1 MKLSEAFRIYLHELQ
16 ARKRSH
22 STFRNYDYLFRVWI
36 RYTNKHGLTD
46 LDSFTQDEIRRWRDS
61 WRTST
66 STTKLRLTL
75 LRTFFRFAVREGWI
89 DHFPM
94 SNILNPK
101 VTRKPT
107 LPFNRDEV
115 RSLVV
120 ASEDRIR
127 EKALILLMRY
137 AGLSIQDAVTCSRNH
152 INGDT
157 LVLRRAK
164 TGELVIVHLPDLVI
178 ESLRSITLNGSPYF
192 FWSGESKPIT
202 ATKFW
207 RRRLK
212 AVARKAGVADF
223 KPHRLRDTFA
233 VELLSRDVSIED
245 VSTLL
250 GHSSI
255 STTERDYAPWNKAR
269 RDRLIL
275 ITQKAN
281 STDPLLQE
289 FSNRSPTKS

>member
-1 MKLSEAFRIYLHELQ
+1 MKLSEAFSIYLHEIQ

-22 STFRNYDYLFRVWI
+22 STFRNYDYLFRVWT
-36 RYTNKHGLTD
+36 RYANKHGLTD
-46 LDSFTQDEIRRWRDS
+46 LDSFTQDEIRLWRDS
-61 WRTST
+61 WTTST

-75 LRTFFRFAVREGWI
+75 LRTFFRFAVKEGWI

-94 SNILNPK
+94 GNVLNPK
-101 VTRKPT
+101 VIRNPT
-107 LPFNRDEV
+107 LPFDLDEV

-120 ASEDRIR
+120 AADDRIH

-137 AGLSIQDAVTCSRNH
+137 AGLSIQDAVTCSCDH
-152 INGDT
+152 ISDDT
-157 LVLRRAK
+157 LILRRAK
-164 TGELVIVHLPDLVI
+164 TGELVIVHLPDPVI
-178 ESLRSITLNGSPYF
+178 ESLRSITPYRSPYF

-202 ATKFW
+202 VTKFW
-207 RRRLK
+207 RRRLN
-212 AVARKAGVADF
+212 AVARKAGVANF

-233 VELLSRDVSIED
+233 VELLTKNVSIED

-255 STTERDYAPWNKAR
+255 STTERHYAPWNKAR
-269 RDRLIL
+269 RDRLVY

-289 FSNRSPTKS
+289 LRNRNPKS

>member
-1 MKLSEAFRIYLHELQ
+1 MKLSEAFSIFLHEVR
-16 ARKRSH
+16 ARKRSD
-22 STFRNYDYLFRVWI
+22 STFKNYDYLFRDWT
-36 RYTNKHGLTD
+36 RYANKHGLTD
-46 LDSFTQDEIRRWRDS
+46 LNSFTQDEIRLWRDS
-61 WRTST
+61 WTTRT

-75 LRTFFRFAVREGWI
+75 LRTFFRFAVKEGWI

-94 SNILNPK
+94 SNVLNPK
-101 VTRKPT
+101 VVSNPT
-107 LPFNRDEV
+107 LPFNRDEML
-115 RSLVV
+115 SLVV
-120 ASEDRIR
+120 AAEDHIQ

-157 LVLRRAK
+157 LILRRAK
-164 TGELVIVHLPDLVI
+164 TGELVIAYLPDPVI
-178 ESLRSITLNGSPYF
+178 ESLRSITLNRSPYF
-192 FWSGESKPIT
+192 FWSGESKPAT

-207 RRRLK
+207 RQRLK

-233 VELLSRDVSIED
+233 VELLSNDVSIED

-255 STTERDYAPWNKAR
+255 NTTERHYAPWNKAR
-269 RDRLIL
+269 RNRLIQ
-275 ITQKAN
+275 ITQNAN
-281 STDPLLQE
+281 LNDPLLQKL
-289 FSNRSPTKS
+289 SKRSQKN

>member
-1 MKLSEAFRIYLHELQ
+1 MKLSEAFRIYLHEVQ

-22 STFRNYDYLFRVWI
+22 STFRNYDYLFRVWT
-36 RYTNKHGLTD
+36 RYANKHGLTD
-46 LDSFTQDEIRRWRDS
+46 LDSFTKDEIRRWRDS
-61 WRTST
+61 WTTST

-75 LRTFFRFAVREGWI
+75 LRTFFRFAVKEGWI

-94 SNILNPK
+94 SNVLNPK
-101 VTRKPT
+101 VISKPT
-107 LPFNRDEV
+107 LPFNLDEV

-120 ASEDRIR
+120 AAEDRIQ

-137 AGLSIQDAVTCSRNH
+137 AGLSIQDAVTCSCDH
-152 INGDT
+152 ISGET
-157 LVLRRAK
+157 LILRRAK
-164 TGELVIVHLPDLVI
+164 TNELVTVHLPDPVI
-178 ESLRSITLNGSPYF
+178 EALRSITLNGSPYF

-207 RRRLK
+207 RRRLN
-212 AVARKAGVADF
+212 AVARKAGVANF
-223 KPHRLRDTFA
+223 HPHRLRHTFA
-233 VELLSRDVSIED
+233 VELLMKHVPIED

-255 STTERDYAPWNKAR
+255 STTERHYAAWNKAR
-269 RDRLIL
+269 RDRLVH
-275 ITQKAN
+275 ITEKAN

-289 FSNRSPTKS
+289 LRNRSHKS

>member
-1 MKLSEAFRIYLHELQ
+1 MNLSEAFSIYLHEVQ

-36 RYTNKHGLTD
+36 RYANKHSLTGV
-46 LDSFTQDEIRRWRDS
+46 DSFTQDEIRRWRDS

-75 LRTFFRFAVREGWI
+75 LRTFFRFAVKEGWI

-94 SNILNPK
+94 GNVLNPK
-101 VTRKPT
+101 VTSKPT
-107 LPFNRDEV
+107 LPFNLDEV
-115 RSLVV
+115 RSLIV
-120 ASEDRIR
+120 AADDRIQ

-137 AGLSIQDAVTCSRNH
+137 AGLSIQDAVTCSRDH
-152 INGDT
+152 INDDT

-207 RRRLK
+207 RRRLN
-212 AVARKAGVADF
+212 AVARKAGVSNF

-233 VELLSRDVSIED
+233 VELLSRNVSIED

-255 STTERDYAPWNKAR
+255 STTERYYAPWNKAR
-269 RDRLIL
+269 RDRLVF

-289 FSNRSPTKS
+289 FSNRSRKS

>member
-1 MKLSEAFRIYLHELQ
+1 MKLSEALSIYLHEVK

-36 RYTNKHGLTD
+36 RYANKHGLSD
-46 LDSFTQDEIRRWRDS
+46 LSNFTQDEIRLWRDS

-75 LRTFFRFAVREGWI
+75 LRTFFRFAVKEGWI

-94 SNILNPK
+94 GNVLNPK
-101 VTRKPT
+101 VIRNPT
-107 LPFNRDEV
+107 LPFNLDEV

-120 ASEDRIR
+120 AADDRIH

-137 AGLSIQDAVTCSRNH
+137 AGLSIQDAVTCSCDH
-152 INGDT
+152 ISDDT
-157 LVLRRAK
+157 LILRRAK
-164 TGELVIVHLPDLVI
+164 TGELVIVHLPDPVI
-178 ESLRSITLNGSPYF
+178 ESLRSITPYGNPYF

-202 ATKFW
+202 VTKFW
-207 RRRLK
+207 RRRLN
-212 AVARKAGVADF
+212 AVARKAGVANF

-233 VELLSRDVSIED
+233 VELLTKDVSIED

-255 STTERDYAPWNKAR
+255 STTERHYAPWNKAR
-269 RDRLIL
+269 RDRLVY

-281 STDPLLQE
+281 SIDPLLQE
-289 FSNRSPTKS
+289 LRNRDQKS

>member
-1 MKLSEAFRIYLHELQ
+1 MKLSEALSIYLHEVK

-22 STFRNYDYLFRVWI
+22 STYRNYDYLFRVWI
-36 RYTNKHGLTD
+36 RYANKHGLSD
-46 LDSFTQDEIRRWRDS
+46 LSNFTQDEIRLWRDS

-75 LRTFFRFAVREGWI
+75 LRTFFRFAVKEGWI

-94 SNILNPK
+94 GNVLNPK
-101 VTRKPT
+101 VIRNPT
-107 LPFNRDEV
+107 LPFNLDEV

-120 ASEDRIR
+120 AADDRIH
-127 EKALILLMRY
+127 EKALLLLMRY
-137 AGLSIQDAVTCSRNH
+137 AGLSIQDAVTCSCDH
-152 INGDT
+152 ISDDT
-157 LVLRRAK
+157 LILRRAK
-164 TGELVIVHLPDLVI
+164 TGELVIVHLPDPVI
-178 ESLRSITLNGSPYF
+178 ESLRSITPYGSPYF

-202 ATKFW
+202 VTKFW
-207 RRRLK
+207 RRRLN
-212 AVARKAGVADF
+212 AVARKAGVANF

-233 VELLSRDVSIED
+233 VELLTKDVSIED

-255 STTERDYAPWNKAR
+255 STTEHHYAPWNKAR
-269 RDRLIL
+269 RDRLVY

-289 FSNRSPTKS
+289 LRNRNQKS